1 MGTEAKTGKLTAR
14 QREALNFIINHIAQ
28 RGFPPSIREIGAAL
42 DISSLRGVTVH
53 LDALERKGWIKRES
67 ASRGIHVLAPIPA
80 RKKGAE
86 SVPIIGTIA
95 AGLPILAVENIEG
108 YVLIPE
114 EMLGRSNGA
123 FALKVSGNSMIG
135 DAILPGDLVIIR
147 SQKNIANGELAAVL
161 LGDEATVKRVH
172 YKDGKALLIASN
184 PNYQPITIDRED
196 SRVLGK
202 VVGLIRNY

>member
-1 MGTEAKTGKLTAR
+1 MGAEVKTGKLTAR
-14 QREALNFIINHIAQ
+14 QREVLNFIINHIAE

-53 LDALERKGWIKRES
+53 LDALERKGWIKREN
-67 ASRGIHVLAPIPA
+67 ASRGIHVLAPIPV

-108 YVLIPE
+108 YVLVPE
-114 EMLGRSNGA
+114 DMLGRSGEV
-123 FALKVSGNSMIG
+123 FALKVSGDSMIG

-147 SQKNIANGELAAVL
+147 SQKNIASGEMAAVL
-161 LGDEATVKRVH
+161 LGDEATVKRVY
-172 YKDGKALLIASN
+172 YKEGKVQLIASN
-184 PNYQPITIDRED
+184 PKYQPIVIGRED
-196 SRVLGK
+196 STILGK
-202 VVGLIRNY
+202 VVGLIRKY